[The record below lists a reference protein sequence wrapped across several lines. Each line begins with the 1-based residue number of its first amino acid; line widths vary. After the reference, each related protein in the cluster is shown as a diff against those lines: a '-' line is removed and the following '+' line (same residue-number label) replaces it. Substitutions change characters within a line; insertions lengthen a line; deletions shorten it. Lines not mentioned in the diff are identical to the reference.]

1 MARIKNSEDFVKKS
15 ILMFAKTVRNEE
27 EYDKFLQNANGVF
40 NTYPLTEDDKEE
52 LKEKCSKIFAKNDF
66 VIDEE
71 SLSNDFSQFR
81 VVSEQKHIEVPK
93 ENVSKI
99 KEFLSK
105 KKVAAGTIILGAG
118 RTNIIWNWTF

>member
-52 LKEKCSKIFAKNDF
+52 QKGNANIKGVWFEAEYIRNYPYKT
-66 VIDEE
+66 
-71 SLSNDFSQFR
+71 SQFLDYYI
-81 VVSEQKHIEVPK
+81 H
-93 ENVSKI
+93 
-99 KEFLSK
+99 
-105 KKVAAGTIILGAG
+105 
-118 RTNIIWNWTF
+118 